1 LRPVFF
7 LSTLNIQ
14 PRKEKLMATRQEPIP
29 VPAHPEPYVRK
40 KHTRKRG
47 RPLKNGRPKK
57 DRYDERR
64 SAPSKRA
71 GARWR
76 SINIPEDAYF
86 KLKEISA
93 FYKKSMSSLMDE
105 MVEERFNKAY
115 EESLTLARI
124 EANRQKARDET
135 PDRIDPARRTH
146 F

>member
-1 LRPVFF
+1 MLLLR
-7 LSTLNIQ
+7 LS
-14 PRKEKLMATRQEPIP
+14 
-29 VPAHPEPYVRK
+29 
-40 KHTRKRG
+40 
-47 RPLKNGRPKK
+47 LKNLTKHPLRLVLTGGALAVAIFLMCVLQSLGVALDIVAVRGTEEGE

-86 KLKEISA
+86 KLKEISP